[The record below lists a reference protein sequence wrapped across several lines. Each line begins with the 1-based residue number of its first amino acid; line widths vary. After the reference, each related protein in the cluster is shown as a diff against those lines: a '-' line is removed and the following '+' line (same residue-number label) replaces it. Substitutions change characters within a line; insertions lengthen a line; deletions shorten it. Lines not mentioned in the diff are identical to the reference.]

1 MCVAELSRR
10 NSEET
15 LDITTISK
23 KSAVVLKK
31 ELAHKTEA
39 LNAALKRENQLK
51 VFDLRSYSFI
61 DLYVSV
67 CEVFRVTVCVCD
79 RFL

>member
-1 MCVAELSRR
+1 MCVFVAELSRQ

-15 LDITTISK
+15 LDITTVSK

-31 ELAHKTEA
+31 ELTQKTEA

-51 VFDLRSYSFI
+51 VFNLRS
-61 DLYVSV
+61 
-67 CEVFRVTVCVCD
+67 
-79 RFL
+79 